1 MAVAKQSFY
10 KRRRISSFVLDES
23 LLWQFRRC
31 LREHNDFEIW
41 FRYLTVTFGILLL
54 FKQELYFQCK
64 KAISFLE
71 CLIQNTFKLQV
82 FFFTWAVLFLRVG
95 FCSAESSLQRFL
107 RIEVHPNRK
116 NHLRCSS
123 SLIFEFAIGIRRT
136 RFISD
141 LTTRVPFC
149 DRTR

>member
-41 FRYLTVTFGILLL
+41 CRFLTMTFGILLL

-82 FFFTWAVLFLRVG
+82 FFLHMGSFVFKGWLPFSRVFFAKVSSDRNSSESEKSSPMQLFADFRVRNRYQTN
-95 FCSAESSLQRFL
+95 S
-107 RIEVHPNRK
+107 VH
-116 NHLRCSS
+116 
-123 SLIFEFAIGIRRT
+123 F
-136 RFISD
+136 
-141 LTTRVPFC
+141 
-149 DRTR
+149 